1 MPEAIEVTLNRAGES
16 RFARTGAPMSERT
29 WRDAVGSRIA
39 DRARP
44 IELERGVLVIR
55 AATNVW
61 ASELSL
67 LSEDLLARLRDRGVA
82 VTSLR
87 FRVGAVDPLAHP
99 PDRRQTRAVPAP
111 APLPAPLEQAIQAV
125 PDEELRQ
132 TIADAARA
140 NLAWQTH
147 VQPRAT
153 TASEEQRAA
162 RAPRSAETES
172 DLQVQT
178 SQASPVNSRRT
189 LGASPRR
196 SR

>member
-1 MPEAIEVTLNRAGES
+1 MPEAIEVTLNRASET
-16 RFARTGAPMSERT
+16 RFARPGAPISDRT

-39 DRARP
+39 DRALP
-44 IELERGVLVIR
+44 IELERGILVIR

-87 FRVGAVDPLAHP
+87 FRVGAVDPLEHP
-99 PDRRQTRAVPAP
+99 PDRRQTRAIPAP
-111 APLPAPLEQAIQAV
+111 AALPAPLEQAILAV
-125 PDEELRQ
+125 PDEELRE

-140 NLAWQTH
+140 NLAWQTR
-147 VQPRAT
+147 VKPQAT
-153 TASEEQRAA
+153 PANEERRAA
-162 RAPRSAETES
+162 RAPQSAETGS
-172 DLQVQT
+172 DRQVQT
-178 SQASPVNSRRT
+178 LEASPVASRRT

>member
-1 MPEAIEVTLNRAGES
+1 MPEAIEVTLNRASET
-16 RFARTGAPMSERT
+16 RFARTGAPISDRT

-44 IELERGVLVIR
+44 IELERGILVIR

-82 VTSLR
+82 VVSLR
-87 FRVGAVDPLAHP
+87 FRVGAVDPFERP
-99 PDRRQTRAVPAP
+99 PDRRRTRAVPAP
-111 APLPAPLEQAIQAV
+111 AALPAPLEQAILAV
-125 PDEELRQ
+125 PDEELRK
-132 TIADAARA
+132 TIAEAARA

-147 VQPRAT
+147 VQPPT
-153 TASEEQRAA
+153 TAANEERRAA

-178 SQASPVNSRRT
+178 SEASPAASRRT